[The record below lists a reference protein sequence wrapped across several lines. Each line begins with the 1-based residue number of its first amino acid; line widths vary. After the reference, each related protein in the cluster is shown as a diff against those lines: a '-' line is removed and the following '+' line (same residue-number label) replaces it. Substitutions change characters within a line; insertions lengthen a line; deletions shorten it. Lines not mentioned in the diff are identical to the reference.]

1 MLTLNPVGFVSRGTL
16 ADIWKHPWVKM
27 GQEPLLPLCEEDS
40 GVTAG
45 MILGSRW
52 DQSLH
57 LKGPKVGFQTII
69 VRPSLIFQ
77 EPQQLRTPAS
87 KP

>member
-27 GQEPLLPLCEEDS
+27 GQEPLLPLCEEDL

-57 LKGPKVGFQTII
+57 LKGPKVVFQAII
-69 VRPSLIFQ
+69 VRPSLVFQ

-87 KP
+87 KL

>member
-27 GQEPLLPLCEEDS
+27 GQEPLLPLCEEDL

-52 DQSLH
+52 DHSLH
-57 LKGPKVGFQTII
+57 LKGPKVGFQAII
-69 VRPSLIFQ
+69 VRPSLVFQ

>member
-1 MLTLNPVGFVSRGTL
+1 MLTLNLVGFVNRGTL
-16 ADIWKHPWVKM
+16 TDTWKHPWVKM
-27 GQEPLLPLCEEDS
+27 GREPLLPLCEEDS

-57 LKGPKVGFQTII
+57 LKGPKVGFQTTV
-69 VRPSLIFQ
+69 VRPSLLFQ
-77 EPQQLRTPAS
+77 EP
-87 KP
+87 